1 MVFTLKVD
9 KIIDSIFATDT
20 SFFTLKIENLIFTLK
35 IFALKKSKISFF
47 TLKISFF
54 TLKISFFTLKISFFT
69 QKNLIFYSKNRLII
83 D

>member
-35 IFALKKSKISFF
+35 ISFFALTKIENLIFYSENLIFTPKISFF
-47 TLKISFF
+47 TLKKSHF
-54 TLKISFFTLKISFFT
+54 LL
-69 QKNLIFYSKNRLII
+69 
-83 D
+83 

>member
-35 IFALKKSKISFF
+35 ISFFALKKIDNLIFYSK
-47 TLKISFF
+47 TLIFYS
-54 TLKISFFTLKISFFT
+54 
-69 QKNLIFYSKNRLII
+69 KNLIFYSKKSHFLL
-83 D
+83 

>member
-20 SFFTLKIENLIFTLK
+20 SFFTLKIENLIFHSKNL
-35 IFALKKSKISFF
+35 IFYSKNLIFYSKKISFF
-47 TLKISFF
+47 TLKI
-54 TLKISFFTLKISFFT
+54 
-69 QKNLIFYSKNRLII
+69 

>member
-20 SFFTLKIENLIFTLK
+20 SFFTLKIEHLIFTLK
-35 IFALKKSKISFF
+35 ILFFCSEKIENLVFYSKNLIFYSQ
-47 TLKISFF
+47 T
-54 TLKISFFTLKISFFT
+54 
-69 QKNLIFYSKNRLII
+69 LIFYSKNRLII

>member
-35 IFALKKSKISFF
+35 ISFFYSKNLSFYSKKISFF
-47 TLKISFF
+47 TL
-54 TLKISFFTLKISFFT
+54 
-69 QKNLIFYSKNRLII
+69 II